1 MEVEDLMDPE
11 DEYPS
16 DSDASDE
23 DFRPD
28 KEEGSASELESD
40 DNVEDEDQEN
50 GDDDGGTKPKAGA
63 GKKRKRTGK
72 KVPKKKAKIVEEVP
86 EEKETEKKGEV
97 LDDEDEERLTDALW
111 ADFLAGS
118 NSSSTTSSSKEPAKK
133 DPVKAVAPV
142 AVKPPKPAPTT
153 TTKPETVTKIF
164 EFAGE
169 TVEVTEPAPAA
180 EATSSK
186 ARIETRNFGSTF
198 VERRVGP
205 NQHLEAGLGAVLGQL
220 GKKNKLSVLEKTQ
233 LDWKSFK
240 RNEGIEEELQTH
252 NRGRD
257 GYLERQDFLQR
268 ADLRQFEIEKNF
280 RQSKSKR

>member
-1 MEVEDLMDPE
+1 MDPE
-11 DEYPS
+11 EEYPS

-40 DNVEDEDQEN
+40 DNVEEDEN
-50 GDDDGGTKPKAGA
+50 GEDRSTEPKA
-63 GKKRKRTGK
+63 GKKRKKATGK
-72 KVPKKKAKIVEEVP
+72 KFSKKRTKVAEEVP
-86 EEKETEKKGEV
+86 EEKETEKNEE
-97 LDDEDEERLTDALW
+97 LDEEDEERLTDALW

-118 NSSSTTSSSKEPAKK
+118 NSSSTSSSTKEPAKK
-133 DPVKAVAPV
+133 EPVKATIPTVA
-142 AVKPPKPAPTT
+142 KPAKPAPIA

-169 TVEVTEPAPAA
+169 TVEVTEPASASKPAPPTA
-180 EATSSK
+180 KPLTANGGGGG
-186 ARIETRNFGSTF
+186 AG
-198 VERRVGP
+198 GP
-205 NQHLEAGLGAVLGQL
+205 RPPLGGRPSGGGGLGAVLGQL

-240 RNEGIEEELQTH
+240 RTEGIEEELQTH

>member
-1 MEVEDLMDPE
+1 MDPE
-11 DEYPS
+11 EEYPS

-72 KVPKKKAKIVEEVP
+72 KVPKKKAKIAEDVP

-186 ARIETRNFGSTF
+186 PTSKPATLGALSSNGG
-198 VERRVGP
+198 GP
-205 NQHLEAGLGAVLGQL
+205 KPALGGRSSGGGLGAVLGQL

>member
-1 MEVEDLMDPE
+1 MDPE
-11 DEYPS
+11 EEYPS

-40 DNVEDEDQEN
+40 DNVEEDEN
-50 GDDDGGTKPKAGA
+50 GEDGSTEPKA
-63 GKKRKRTGK
+63 GKKRKKAVGK
-72 KVPKKKAKIVEEVP
+72 KVSKKRTKVAEKVP
-86 EEKETEKKGEV
+86 EEKETEKKDEE
-97 LDDEDEERLTDALW
+97 LDEEDEERLTDALW

-118 NSSSTTSSSKEPAKK
+118 NSSSTSSSTKEPAKK
-133 DPVKAVAPV
+133 EPVKAATPTVA
-142 AVKPPKPAPTT
+142 KPAKPAPMA

-169 TVEVTEPAPAA
+169 TVEVTEPASASKPAPPAA
-180 EATSSK
+180 KPLTS
-186 ARIETRNFGSTF
+186 NGGGG
-198 VERRVGP
+198 GP
-205 NQHLEAGLGAVLGQL
+205 RPPLGGRPSGGGGLGAVLGQL

-240 RNEGIEEELQTH
+240 RTEGIEEELQTH

>member
-1 MEVEDLMDPE
+1 MDPE
-11 DEYPS
+11 EEYPS

-28 KEEGSASELESD
+28 KEEGSVSELESD

-50 GDDDGGTKPKAGA
+50 GDVGGGTKPKASA
-63 GKKRKRTGK
+63 GKKRKQTGK
-72 KVPKKKAKIVEEVP
+72 KVPKKKAKIAEEVP
-86 EEKETEKKGEV
+86 EEKETEKKHEE

-118 NSSSTTSSSKEPAKK
+118 NSSSTSSSSKEPAKK
-133 DPVKAVAPV
+133 DPIKAAAPV
-142 AVKPPKPAPTT
+142 AVKPPKPAQPTT
-153 TTKPETVTKIF
+153 TTTTPKPETVTKIF

-169 TVEVTEPAPAA
+169 TVEVTEPASATQATASKPAPKPAA
-180 EATSSK
+180 LSP
-186 ARIETRNFGSTF
+186 NGG
-198 VERRVGP
+198 GP
-205 NQHLEAGLGAVLGQL
+205 RPPLGGRPSGGGLGAVLGQL

>member
-1 MEVEDLMDPE
+1 MDPNE
-11 DEYPS
+11 EYPS

-28 KEEGSASELESD
+28 KDEGSGSELESD
-40 DNVEDEDQEN
+40 DNVEDHEN
-50 GDDDGGTKPKAGA
+50 GDEEAETG

-72 KVPKKKAKIVEEVP
+72 KVAKKKAKLVEEVP
-86 EEKETEKKGEV
+86 EEKETEKKDA
-97 LDDEDEERLTDALW
+97 LDEEDEEALTDALW

-118 NSSSTTSSSKEPAKK
+118 SSSTSSSSKEPVKK
-133 DPVKAVAPV
+133 APVKVAAP
-142 AVKPPKPAPTT
+142 AVKVPKPAPTT
-153 TTKPETVTKIF
+153 IPETVTKIF

-169 TVEVTEPAPAA
+169 TVEVTEPAPSGAA
-180 EATSSK
+180 SVEPATKPATLGALSS
-186 ARIETRNFGSTF
+186 NGG
-198 VERRVGP
+198 GP
-205 NQHLEAGLGAVLGQL
+205 PRPSAGRSSGGGLGAVLGQL

-240 RNEGIEEELQTH
+240 RNEGINEELQTH